1 MTFTQREQREH
12 HEERRES
19 DDFHLRVL
27 IETMSRDG
35 YTEREIVA
43 AVNRAGGRRAGGET

>member
-1 MTFTQREQREH
+1 MTNEHTETRERR
-12 HEERRES
+12 EERRES

-35 YTEREIVA
+35 HTEREIVA
-43 AVNRAGGRRAGGET
+43 AVNRAGGRRAGAET